1 MKTWHKCFP
10 VNFTQFL
17 RTHFLT
23 EYVWRLTLYLLDEAI
38 PEIHLLNKLNC
49 NFSYQNPIG
58 IEVTR
63 RSGNGYKLYNKW
75 RKIGYWYSKIC
86 NWKIYLTLWK
96 IKESY
101 FTIYLIFFISL
112 HIKKIDFEILVTNF
126 SSRNPGKYLI

>member
-38 PEIHLLNKLNC
+38 PETHLLNKLNC
-49 NFSYQNPIG
+49 NFSYQNSIG
-58 IEVTR
+58 IEATR

>member
-49 NFSYQNPIG
+49 NFSYKNSIG
-58 IEVTR
+58 IEATR

>member
-49 NFSYQNPIG
+49 NFSYQNSIG
-58 IEVTR
+58 METTR

-96 IKESY
+96 IRESY
-101 FTIYLIFFISL
+101 FTIYLMFFISL
-112 HIKKIDFEILVTNF
+112 NVKKIDFEILVTNF

>member
-58 IEVTR
+58 IEATR